1 MTLPQLPKD
10 KANHFIYGL
19 LIAAI
24 GGSGTKPLIGLALC
38 VWMGLLKEMFDRL
51 DDKPTKP
58 SFIDFLATLLG
69 GLVYYSITLIA

>member
-10 KANHFIYGL
+10 KANHFIYGV
-19 LIAAI
+19 LIATI
-24 GGSGTKPLIGLALC
+24 CGSVTEPLIGLIFC
-38 VWMGLLKEMFDRL
+38 IWMGLLNEVFDRL

-69 GLVYYSITLIA
+69 GLVYYSIVLTA